1 MEAAIEELVIG
12 ELAVG
17 NVLFADSRKGHAFN
31 TDLVKNR
38 VSSKRWPEGYVE
50 LKTNA
55 QATACGYNSGWH

>member
-38 VSSKRWPEGYVE
+38 VSSKRWPEGYGE
-50 LKTNA
+50 
-55 QATACGYNSGWH
+55 

>member
-17 NVLFADSRKGHAFN
+17 KVLFADSRKGHAFN

-50 LKTNA
+50 
-55 QATACGYNSGWH
+55 

>member
-17 NVLFADSRKGHAFN
+17 KVLFADSRKGHAFN

-38 VSSKRWPEGYVE
+38 VRSKRWPEGYGE
-50 LKTNA
+50 
-55 QATACGYNSGWH
+55 